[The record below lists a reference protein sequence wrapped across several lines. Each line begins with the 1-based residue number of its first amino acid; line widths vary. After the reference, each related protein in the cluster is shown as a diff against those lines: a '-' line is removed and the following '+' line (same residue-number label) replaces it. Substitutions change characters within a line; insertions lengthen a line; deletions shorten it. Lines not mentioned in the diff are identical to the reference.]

1 MSRLAVLHLSRGRE
15 WRGGERQ
22 VRLLAT
28 TQHRHGDI
36 APLVVTGRTS
46 ELSRQ
51 LDLDGIPVRRVDWS
65 ISLDPRALLGAA
77 AAIRSLRRTNLP
89 LVLHAHDSHALQ
101 VALPLARGF
110 DLPLVATRRSDTA
123 PGVLWRL
130 PARIIAISGA
140 VAARLVSAGVDPS
153 RIADIPSAVDLTNA
167 SALRQR
173 SSPEPL
179 VVAAGALTPEK
190 GHRVL
195 LEAFARVADERHDAR
210 LIIAG
215 DGPERVPLEAL
226 ARSLNLLPRVHFAG
240 AVPEAMDLIARA
252 AILVQPS
259 RREALGTALLEAMAL
274 GVPVIASATGGPA
287 ELLADGHGV
296 LVPPGDAARLAA
308 AISELLADPALRAEL
323 RHRGLAL
330 VRRYD
335 IAVVAAAVAGVY
347 RSALNQP

>member
-1 MSRLAVLHLSRGRE
+1 M
-15 WRGGERQ
+15 
-22 VRLLAT
+22 
-28 TQHRHGDI
+28 
-36 APLVVTGRTS
+36 
-46 ELSRQ
+46 
-51 LDLDGIPVRRVDWS
+51 
-65 ISLDPRALLGAA
+65 
-77 AAIRSLRRTNLP
+77 
-89 LVLHAHDSHALQ
+89 
-101 VALPLARGF
+101 
-110 DLPLVATRRSDTA
+110 
-123 PGVLWRL
+123 
-130 PARIIAISGA
+130 
-140 VAARLVSAGVDPS
+140 
-153 RIADIPSAVDLTNA
+153 
-167 SALRQR
+167 
-173 SSPEPL
+173 
-179 VVAAGALTPEK
+179 VAAGALTPEK

-195 LEAFARVADERHDAR
+195 IEAFALVAGARHDAR

-215 DGPERVPLEAL
+215 EGPERVPLEAL

-296 LVPPGDAARLAA
+296 LVPPGDVPRLAA

-323 RHRGLAL
+323 RHRGLAR